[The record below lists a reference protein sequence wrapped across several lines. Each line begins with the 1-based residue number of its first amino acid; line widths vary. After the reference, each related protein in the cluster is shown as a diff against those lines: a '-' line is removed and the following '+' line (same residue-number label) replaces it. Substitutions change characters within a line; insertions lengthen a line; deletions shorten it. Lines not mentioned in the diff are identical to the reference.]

1 MLEHYLSHKQ
11 HFEFEII
18 LHDNHNTDCFK
29 IQILFFM
36 NFKSG
41 QQAHRFIIFFHSWK
55 RGDNFWSW
63 HVNKSANSILT
74 SLKLEFIYKKSQ
86 HFGFHITRYWT
97 LFSITTY
104 SFKRKLVNKYPTVTV
119 NCRTAI
125 KALFLCV

>member
-41 QQAHRFIIFFHSWK
+41 QQDYFTR
-55 RGDNFWSW
+55 RM
-63 HVNKSANSILT
+63 SIGL
-74 SLKLEFIYKKSQ
+74 SGL
-86 HFGFHITRYWT
+86 
-97 LFSITTY
+97 
-104 SFKRKLVNKYPTVTV
+104 
-119 NCRTAI
+119 
-125 KALFLCV
+125 